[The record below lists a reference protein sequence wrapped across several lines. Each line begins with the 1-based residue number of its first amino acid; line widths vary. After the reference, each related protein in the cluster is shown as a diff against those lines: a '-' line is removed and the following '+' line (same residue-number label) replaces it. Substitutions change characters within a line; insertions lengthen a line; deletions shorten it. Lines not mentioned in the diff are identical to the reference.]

1 MQFEEIKRVIL
12 QKLEDESPSYMT
24 YHNAAHTIDVMEAAT
39 YIAQKEGITGDDLI
53 LLKTA
58 ALFHDIGYL
67 QSPLNHEQRSCN
79 KAKEILP
86 KYGYS
91 HARIAVICD
100 AIMAT
105 RIPQTPRDKLGEV
118 LCDADLFYLGGNEY
132 GKRSELLFQ
141 EFKREGTIKTY
152 AEWELLQINFLSSH
166 SFFTETAIHER
177 QKTKL
182 EYLSQLLGK
191 RSNLLIKSK
200 RVSAKEITEDILF
213 NVVGVI
219 IASIALK
226 FFLVP
231 NQFFDGGITGL
242 SLLVHEM
249 YHINL
254 SLLIIAFNIPLIIM
268 GYYILGMHFSLR
280 ILISVVLFGIC
291 LHFIP
296 VMAVTQDKLLTAAF
310 GGVFLGLGV
319 GLVMRAGAALDG
331 MEVVALYTLKRTA
344 FTITE
349 IILGF
354 NILIFSVAAFAF
366 GIETALYSI
375 LTYFAATRTIDY
387 VVEGIRAYMGVTIV
401 SSKSEAIKYEIVNNM
416 GRGITVYRGVR
427 GFLPGNFTESS
438 EVDIVFTIITRME
451 IRKLKNLVYEIDPK
465 AFIFASTIKDASG
478 GILTRRHV
486 H

>member
-1 MQFEEIKRVIL
+1 
-12 QKLEDESPSYMT
+12 
-24 YHNAAHTIDVMEAAT
+24 
-39 YIAQKEGITGDDLI
+39 
-53 LLKTA
+53 
-58 ALFHDIGYL
+58 
-67 QSPLNHEQRSCN
+67 
-79 KAKEILP
+79 
-86 KYGYS
+86 
-91 HARIAVICD
+91 
-100 AIMAT
+100 MAT
-105 RIPQTPRDKLGEV
+105 RIPQTPKGKLGEI
-118 LCDADLFYLGGNEY
+118 LCDADLFYLGGDDYE
-132 GKRSELLFQ
+132 KKSELLFQ
-141 EFKREGTIKTY
+141 EFKRTGAIKTY
-152 AEWELLQINFLSSH
+152 AEWELQQINFLSAH
-166 SFFTETAIHER
+166 SFFTQTAVRER
-177 QKTKL
+177 QKRKL
-182 EYLSQLLGK
+182 EYLAQLLGR
-191 RSNLLIKSK
+191 RSNLLTKSK
-200 RVSAKEITEDILF
+200 KYSAKEIAEDIIF

-219 IASIALK
+219 IASMALK

-268 GYYILGMHFSLR
+268 GYYILGMHFSVR
-280 ILISVVLFGIC
+280 ILISVFLFGMC

-296 VMAVTQDKLLTAAF
+296 VMAVTQDKLLTATF

-401 SSKSEAIKYEIVNNM
+401 SAKSEAIKYEIVNNM
-416 GRGITVYRGVR
+416 GRGITVYKGIR
-427 GFLPGNFTESS
+427 GFLPGNYTESS
-438 EVDIVFTIITRME
+438 EAEIVFTIITRME